1 MKYYGFQTR
10 CVKLLLTGIC
20 LMLWVKPGAGKTL
33 IILKWLVSRKK
44 APKCLLICPE
54 RVIDNA
60 WLEEV
65 RKFKAFKRLKIVI
78 IYGENKHSACHRI
91 MKGDFHL
98 AITTPDT
105 FVNLWKT
112 DRKIFSKFHQLVI
125 DEATKFK
132 NASGVRFKKIKFM
145 LKANPQIK
153 QRICMT
159 GSPAPNGYLQLF
171 SQFWIVGKTAVFN
184 GDSFTGSYRDVFFR
198 QDPHV
203 KYKFTLMPF
212 MQEIIDTRLKPWV
225 FQPKKSE
232 YRKMPSI
239 LEEEWRF
246 DLTKKQ
252 YELDKKLQKTKTIRI
267 GKHVILAANAGVLTF
282 KRLQLASGVIYKYE
296 DPLDPGS
303 GRVPVFLHNYKTDI
317 LEEIVD
323 EYSGSNILVMY
334 NYNHERSRILKRFPH
349 GRVLRKQADIRLW
362 NKGEVRLMLGHPAS
376 MAHGLNLQFGGNIIV
391 WYSLTADHEFWE
403 QSIKRLHRG
412 AISEPVYVIYI
423 IANRTYDERALEIIA
438 SKALKQS
445 SLRGRI
451 KSI

>member
-1 MKYYGFQTR
+1 M
-10 CVKLLLTGIC
+10 
-20 LMLWVKPGAGKTL
+20 MWVHPGQGKTL

-44 APKCLLICPE
+44 SPRCLLICPE

-60 WLEEV
+60 WMEEV
-65 RKFKAFKRLKIVI
+65 RKFKAFKKLKIVI

-91 MKGDFHL
+91 MNDDFHL

-112 DRKIFSKFHQLVI
+112 DRKIFGKFKQLVI

-132 NASGVRFKKIKFM
+132 NASGVRFKKIRFM
-145 LKANPQIK
+145 LKANPQID
-153 QRICMT
+153 QRIAMT

-171 SQFWIVGKTAVFN
+171 SMFWIVGKTKVFN
-184 GDSFTGSYRDVFFR
+184 GDQFERDYRDVYFR
-198 QDPHV
+198 QDPHI

-212 MQEIIDTRLKPWV
+212 MQEIIDKRLKPWV

-232 YRKMPSI
+232 YRKMPPI

-246 DLTKKQ
+246 DLTPAQ
-252 YELDKKLQKTKTIRI
+252 YALDRKLKKTKTIKI
-267 GKHVILAANAGVLTF
+267 GKHTIVAANAGVLTF
-282 KRLQLASGVIYKYE
+282 KRLQLASGVLYKYE
-296 DPLDPGS
+296 DPLNPGS

-317 LEEIVD
+317 LEEIID
-323 EYSGSNILVMY
+323 EYPGSNILVMY
-334 NYNHERSRILKRFPH
+334 NYIHERDRILKRFPH
-349 GRVLRKQADIRLW
+349 GRVLHKQADIRSW
-362 NKGEVRLMLGHPAS
+362 NKGDIRLMLGHPAS
-376 MAHGLNLQFGGNIIV
+376 MAHGINLQSGGYIIV
-391 WYSLTADHEFWE
+391 WYSLTTDHEFWE

-412 AISEPVYVIYI
+412 AITEPVYVIYI
-423 IANRTYDERALEIIA
+423 IANNTQDERNLDIIA

-445 SLRGRI
+445 RLRQRI